1 MLSRAWLVDRAAV
14 RTALEARKAPLKD
27 IVERL
32 RKSGTSL
39 ALEAADEIEKCRH
52 ALRLIANGQV
62 TVTPCEPQEDDDGMA
77 WPGHY
82 GRA

>member
-1 MLSRAWLVDRAAV
+1 VVGQSGRRPNGSRGAV
-14 RTALEARKAPLKD
+14 WKAPLKD

-39 ALEAADEIEKCRH
+39 ALEAADEIEKGRH